1 MGAITARAGK
11 ALSRL
16 KDESGQGALVAVLVL
31 LVLGG
36 LMMPPLL
43 SLMNTGLNA
52 GRMHE
57 SKLEEFYAAD
67 SGVEDALWQIKNDE
81 LDDLFAGYP
90 YDEYDYNQEY
100 DYSFVN
106 EVNSN
111 AVNVTVQNIWMPRD
125 IAVPTPEEASDIV
138 EDAKLVVTGSVSGL
152 SEYRIRITYNYQ
164 DIADPDWDELEV
176 DDIGIWLPPGFDY
189 VGGSS
194 NLEQANPITDPYYCV
209 STTEPYKSGTA
220 VEWDFDPAVL
230 FTDFPGVDLLGYPLV
245 TDITFEF
252 SGPAGDSPQAALSW
266 VTTAE
271 VSDVSFSWD
280 ADTKVY
286 EITSVSEDP
295 GTGEERTVV
304 EAHTAK
310 SEMRKLTSAIEG
322 DYFATGNSLL
332 EATGD
337 VRYRNKLYKESA
349 ATISTDDTGING
361 IPTQGLVEVAYLY
374 WSGWIDWHRYDPS
387 GGDIELFYDSCT
399 DLYSAGSNWDYGSDW
414 HESGSYTAFYAHH
427 SSGGG
432 RELTLKASE
441 SLDLSEYLGHTVEVS
456 WRSWNYS
463 YGRQY
468 YDDCLQYSFSGDGG
482 DNWSDWETRF
492 CDDIGTSAHTYDYEI
507 PDTEAYRTDDVRIR
521 FRIQNYDGY
530 NAYVYIDNVSVTAS
544 GSAGGSLEY
553 PDNPTTE
560 TLTAL
565 IEQTARV
572 NRVMFGS
579 TVNNA
584 VEITADHWQLLEPED
599 VADYG
604 LDGTW
609 YYNCL
614 RDVTSLVR
622 QWIADSDV
630 DNNSAGTYTLGHV
643 VAENEVDPSFSFDLY
658 PRPPYEETG
667 YPLGTPAYI
676 EGYNYPARHNS
687 CYAGWSLV
695 IIYTS
700 PETKGHQ
707 LYLYDIQNPDFTFFE
722 AWHENPDFDGDG
734 EEGGRISGFLV
745 PEPIRDPG
753 TGEII
758 EVDAAKLTLF
768 VGEGDVSPDDDYL
781 IVEGSQLSNS
791 ASPANN
797 VWNSASP
804 GLTVPGV
811 DIDTFHIEWDDNILE
826 PGDTSVQI
834 DLPTGGISPPYG
846 YSGGYEYNNSDLF
859 TVVYMILSFR
869 SETTTGGTVSFL
881 IAG

>member
-1 MGAITARAGK
+1 MGAITARARR

-31 LVLGG
+31 LLLGG

-43 SLMNTGLNA
+43 SLMSTGLNA

-67 SGVEDALWQIKNDE
+67 SGVEDALWQIKYDE
-81 LDDLFAGYP
+81 LEYLFAGYP
-90 YDEYDYNQEY
+90 YDEYDYDQEY
-100 DYSFVN
+100 DYTFVN

-111 AVNVTVQNIWMPRD
+111 AVNVTIQNIWMPKD
-125 IAVPTPEEASDIV
+125 IAVPTPEEASDVV

-176 DDIGIWLPPGFDY
+176 DVIGIWLPPGFDY
-189 VGGSS
+189 VDGSS
-194 NLEQANPITDPYYCV
+194 NLEEDDDDPYYCV
-209 STTEPYKSGTA
+209 PATEPYKSGTV

-230 FTDFPGVDLLGYPLV
+230 FTDFPGVDLWGYPLV

-271 VSDVSFSWD
+271 VSDVSFAWD

-286 EITSVSEDP
+286 EITSVSSEP

-310 SEMRKLTSAIEG
+310 SEMRKMTSAIEG
-322 DYFATGNSLL
+322 DYFATGNSLM
-332 EATGD
+332 TGNPTWRD
-337 VRYRNKLYKESA
+337 QLLKESST
-349 ATISTDDTGING
+349 TIDTDEDGIDG
-361 IPTQGLVEVAYLY
+361 IPTQGMVEAAFLY
-374 WSGWIDWHRYDPS
+374 WTGWIDWHYYDTS

-399 DLYSAGSNWDYGSDW
+399 DLYSAGSNWNYGSDW

-463 YGRQY
+463 YGPQDY
-468 YDDCLQYSFSGDGG
+468 NDCLQYSFSGDGG
-482 DNWSDWETRF
+482 DNWSDWVTEF
-492 CDDIGTSAHTYDYEI
+492 CNEIGTSAHTYSYEI

-521 FRIQNYDGY
+521 FRIQNYSGS
-530 NAYVYIDNVSVTAS
+530 NEYVYIDNVSVTTS

-565 IEQTARV
+565 IEQTARTNKV
-572 NRVMFGS
+572 LFG
-579 TVNNA
+579 TTEENTEEV
-584 VEITADHWQLLEPED
+584 TADAWEIEPSTGSDWE
-599 VADYG
+599 
-604 LDGTW
+604 GTW
-609 YYNCL
+609 SYCCFK
-614 RDVTSLVR
+614 DATSLVR
-622 QWIADSDV
+622 QWIEDGDI
-630 DNNSAGTYTLGHV
+630 DNNAAGTYTVGHV
-643 VAENEVDPSFSFDLY
+643 VAENEVDPDFSFDLY

-667 YPLGTPAYI
+667 YPLGTPAAAH
-676 EGYNYPARHNS
+676 YPRYQYSH
-687 CYAGWSLV
+687 AGWSLI

-707 LYLYDIQNPDFTFFE
+707 LYLYDIQNPDFEFAE
-722 AWHENPDFDGDG
+722 AWGPTNPNPDFDGDG
-734 EEGGRISGFLV
+734 DPGGRISGFLV
-745 PEPIRDPG
+745 PEPIEDE
-753 TGEII
+753 EI
-758 EVDAAKLTLF
+758 AAKLTIF
-768 VGEGDVSPDDDYL
+768 AGEGDEGITGEHVEVNDERLSEPPINPD
-781 IVEGSQLSNS
+781 GNM
-791 ASPANN
+791 
-797 VWNSASP
+797 WNSQSP
-804 GLTVPGV
+804 GLSEDGV
-811 DIDTFHIEWDDNILE
+811 DVDTFYVEWDDGILE
-826 PGDTSVQI
+826 PGNTSAQV
-834 DLPTGGISPPYG
+834 DMPTGNDGFNTIYI
-846 YSGGYEYNNSDLF
+846 
-859 TVVYMILSFR
+859 ILSFR